1 MKTSF
6 GILKPLLKHNKD
18 IVAELAVFQKEG
30 RSHTHKLWEICYVLE
45 GKGIIMEDKKK
56 HIVKE
61 GDVISIPP
69 NVGHWMI
76 PNGKPNLKIMIVYSK
91 NKA

>member
-6 GILKPLLKHNKD
+6 GNLKLLLKHNKG

-30 RSHTHKLWEICYVLE
+30 RSHNHKKREICYVLE

-56 HIVKE
+56 HILKE
-61 GDVISIPP
+61 GDIISIPP
-69 NVGHWMI
+69 NTGHWMI
-76 PNGKPNLKIMIVYSK
+76 PNGKPDLKTLIVYSK
-91 NKA
+91 NKM